1 LRAASAARSSDRSE
15 RAEFETLLDK
25 AIAERL
31 KPAARAN

>member
-1 LRAASAARSSDRSE
+1 LRAASAARSSD